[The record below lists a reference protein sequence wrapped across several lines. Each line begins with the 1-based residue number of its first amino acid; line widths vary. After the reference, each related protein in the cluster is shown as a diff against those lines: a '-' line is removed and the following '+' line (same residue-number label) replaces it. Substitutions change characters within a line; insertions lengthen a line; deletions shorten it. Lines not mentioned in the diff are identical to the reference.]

1 MGRSVRSFWRNS
13 EGSVA
18 PTVALSLIGLIVMG
32 GVAFDYAQLAAM
44 DTELQQAADQ
54 AALAAATQLDGKA
67 NSITRAQAA
76 AQSMI
81 TNVTKFADDGGGSTV
96 GGMTFTFYA
105 SYDQTN
111 DTYGTVVTPGAAGA
125 DASAKVVKVTIGTR
139 TAKYALTPIAGAISG
154 SSTASATASVGN
166 AICKTP
172 PVMLCNPDEPSG
184 NTNEDLAY
192 NPVAGQGLRLITGDA
207 SVPGNFGWLEAAI
220 GNGAPALA
228 GELGYNTPLGDC
240 QAASGVTTK
249 TGMDTSVLNA
259 LNTRFDIY
267 ANGNNTCPSQYGG
280 ACGPSTNTRKD
291 VVCKPNNTG
300 TGCNPDAWN
309 DATKAYR
316 PTTPAALNPSD
327 PNYPDFMGYPRDLCH
342 AVKESAQTCTVKG
355 DGNWDRDAYFRVNYG
370 WTDAT
375 AWQNGT
381 GLPANVT
388 RWQVYSWELTHRSV
402 VVAGV
407 GTKGIDVPN
416 IKGNEASFSY
426 PVSNPPGIAASNSQP
441 DRRRISA
448 AVLNCQAL
456 TIHGKT
462 SNVSVPTW
470 LDMFLVEPSLDRGS
484 GVNQFTDKK
493 DVYVEIIGTTTA
505 SSANQV
511 IERNKPFLIR

>member
-1 MGRSVRSFWRNS
+1 MGRSVRGFWRNS

-67 NSITRAQAA
+67 NAITRAQAA

-81 TNVTKFADDGGGSTV
+81 TNYTKFADDGGGASI
-96 GGMTFTFYA
+96 GGMTFTFFA

-111 DTYGTVVTPGAAGA
+111 DTYGSVVTPGAAGA
-125 DASAKVVKVTIGTR
+125 DASAKVVRVTIGNR
-139 TAKYALTPIAGAISG
+139 TAKYALTPVAGAISG
-154 SSTASATASVGN
+154 TSNASATASVGN

-172 PVMLCNPDEPSG
+172 PVMLCNPDEPAG
-184 NTNEDLAY
+184 NTNEDLVY

-207 SVPGNFGWLEAAI
+207 TVPGNFGWLEAAI

-240 QAASGVTTK
+240 QAATGVTTK

-259 LNTRFDIY
+259 LNTRFDVY

-280 ACGPSTNTRKD
+280 TCSPSTNTRKD
-291 VVCKPNNTG
+291 VVCKPNGTN

-309 DATKAYR
+309 DAGNAYR
-316 PTTPAALNPSD
+316 PTSPAALKSD
-327 PNYPDFMGYPRDLCH
+327 GTEDPAFMGYPRDLCH
-342 AVKESAQTCTVKG
+342 AVKESAQTCGVKG
-355 DGNWDRDAYFRVNYG
+355 DGNWDRDAYFRVNY
-370 WTDAT
+370 
-375 AWQNGT
+375 NGT
-381 GLPANVT
+381 TDWQTLTGLGPKAT
-388 RWQVYSWELTHRSV
+388 RWQVYSWELTHRSMT
-402 VVAGV
+402 VAGV
-407 GTKGIDVPN
+407 PVGIDNPKV
-416 IKGNEASFSY
+416 IGNEASFSY
-426 PVSNPPGIAASNSQP
+426 PVSQPPGVGATGSQP

-456 TIHGKT
+456 NVHGKT
-462 SNVSVPTW
+462 ENVSVPTW
-470 LDMFLVEPSLDRGS
+470 LDLFLVEPSLDRGS

-493 DVYVEIIGTTTA
+493 DVYVEIIGVTSA

>member
-192 NPVAGQGLRLITGDA
+192 NPVRGQGLRLITGDA

-291 VVCKPNNTG
+291 VVCKPNGTN

-316 PTTPAALNPSD
+316 PTTPAALDSSGVND
-327 PNYPDFMGYPRDLCH
+327 PDFMGYPHDLCH
-342 AVKESAQTCTVKG
+342 AVPRANSTCGGNNVKG
-355 DGNWDRDAYFRVNYG
+355 DGNWDRDAYFRVNYNG
-370 WTDAT
+370 TTD
-375 AWQNGT
+375 WQTLT
-381 GLPANVT
+381 GLPANAS
-388 RWQVYSWELTHRSV
+388 RWDVYSWELTHRSMT
-402 VVAGV
+402 V
-407 GTKGIDVPN
+407 GGKLVGIDNPKIV
-416 IKGNEASFSY
+416 GNEASFSY
-426 PVSNPPGIAASNSQP
+426 PVSQPPGVAASNSQP

-456 TIHGKT
+456 TVHGKT
-462 SNVSVPTW
+462 SNVPVPTW
-470 LDMFLVEPSLDRGS
+470 LDMFLVEPALDRGS
-484 GVNQFTDKK
+484 GPSAYTDKK
-493 DVYVEIIGTTTA
+493 DVYVEIIGTTTQSA
-505 SSANQV
+505 ANQV